1 MRRSVTVAVLSVVIL
16 LAGGCEEPA
25 RQASTV
31 AADVPAAA
39 AALQP
44 SASGTLTLSVEQLG
58 WLDWSRPAAS
68 RPKVVAQRVVD
79 GVGVEF
85 DIQFPSNR
93 PGARSVDY
101 VSSGSGGRGV
111 MVGLDVQGYETFAL
125 KFTLLSVDGAAG
137 SALPHQVVVGA
148 LTGPTADGKVFG
160 YKPLSLA
167 FASGRVTGIAQTP
180 LGLERIR
187 QIGIH
192 VHMEN
197 PDVWSSDK
205 TLLTLR
211 VEPVSD
217 AAVLAVS
224 PVLPEAS
231 ARKSSPRREAPGSP
245 KLAGP
250 SRLGT
255 W

>member
-1 MRRSVTVAVLSVVIL
+1 MRRSVTVAVLSVVVL
-16 LAGGCEEPA
+16 LAGGCQKQERP
-25 RQASTV
+25 
-31 AADVPAAA
+31 
-39 AALQP
+39 P
-44 SASGTLTLSVEQLG
+44 SAVATDVSADAPVKPLPSGTLTLSVEQLG

-68 RPKVVAQRVVD
+68 RPKVVAQRVVE

-180 LGLERIR
+180 LGLGRIR

>member
-1 MRRSVTVAVLSVVIL
+1 MRRSVTVAVMSVLIL

-31 AADVPAAA
+31 AADAPAVAP
-39 AALQP
+39 LKP

-68 RPKVVAQRVVD
+68 RPKVVAQRVVE

-111 MVGLDVQGYETFAL
+111 MVGLDVEGYETFAL

-167 FASGRVTGIAQTP
+167 FGSGRVTGIARTP
-180 LGLERIR
+180 LGLGRIR

-192 VHMEN
+192 AHMEN

-217 AAVLAVS
+217 GAVLAVS

-231 ARKSSPRREAPGSP
+231 ARKSSPRQETPGSR
-245 KLAGP
+245 KGVGP